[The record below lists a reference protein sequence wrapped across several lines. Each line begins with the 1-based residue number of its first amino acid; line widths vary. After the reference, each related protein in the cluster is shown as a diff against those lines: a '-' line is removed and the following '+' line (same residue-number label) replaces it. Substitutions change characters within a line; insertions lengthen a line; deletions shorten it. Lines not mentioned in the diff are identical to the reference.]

1 MLIFVASIP
10 GPGSWVSGRR
20 GLNWLEWLDGHNQHE
35 MDGYNN
41 HFAGKLICK
50 HQWQINL
57 LKAIS
62 CLINS

>member
-10 GPGSWVSGRR
+10 GPGSWVNGRR

-50 HQWQINL
+50 HQ
-57 LKAIS
+57 
-62 CLINS
+62 